1 MKESKLLMIF
11 GSIFLGLSIT
21 GMILCYCAGRKKARY
36 VAVDLSLEE
45 PTFDER
51 EPRYKFMPKEF
62 SHYICD
68 MCEGLGDDPDLD
80 VSILMR
86 ENPKFDPNV
95 MHINDNGTIDVYL
108 WQMNDRYLWTTFK
121 DRYWKFEN
129 VEFNPANWKHSTYVA
144 IHHIHYLKEKLGAED
159 DIIMAYNCGED
170 AVMSGKIPLSTLNV
184 YLPEVK
190 NNLYLIRGEK

>member
-1 MKESKLLMIF
+1 MIF

-21 GMILCYCAGRKKARY
+21 GMILCYCAGKKKARY

-80 VSILMR
+80 VSILMH
-86 ENPKFDPNV
+86 ENAKFDPNAIHV
-95 MHINDNGTIDVYL
+95 NENGTVDLFL

-144 IHHIHYLKEKLGAED
+144 VHHIHYLKEKLGAED
-159 DIIMAYNCGED
+159 DIIMAYNCGENR
-170 AVMSGKIPLSTLNV
+170 VMSGDIPASTLNV

-190 NNLYLIRGEK
+190 NNLYLLRGEK

>member
-1 MKESKLLMIF
+1 MSNKKLVCIILACIVIVFM
-11 GSIFLGLSIT
+11 
-21 GMILCYCAGRKKARY
+21 GMIGSYLLGRSNARY
-36 VAVDLSLEE
+36 IAVDLSLEE

-68 MCEGLGDDPDLD
+68 LCEGLGDDPDVD
-80 VSILMR
+80 VAILMH
-86 ENPKFDPNV
+86 ENPKFDPNAIHV
-95 MHINDNGTIDVYL
+95 NDNGTIDLFL

-129 VEFNPANWKHSTYVA
+129 VEFNPANWKHSTYIAV
-144 IHHIHYLKEKLGAED
+144 HHIHYLKQKLKAED
-159 DIIMAYNCGED
+159 DVIMAYNCGEN
-170 AVMSGKIPLSTLNV
+170 AVMSGNIPLSTLNN

-190 NNLYLIRGEK
+190 NNLYLLRGEK

>member
-1 MKESKLLMIF
+1 MKRSKIILISLIVLLSIALMI
-11 GSIFLGLSIT
+11 SCYLLGRS
-21 GMILCYCAGRKKARY
+21 KAKY

-51 EPRYKFMPKEF
+51 EPRYRFMPKEF

-80 VSILMR
+80 VSILMH
-86 ENPKFDPNV
+86 ENPKFDPNAIHV
-95 MHINDNGTIDVYL
+95 NDNGTVDLFL

-144 IHHIHYLKEKLGAED
+144 VHHIHYLKEKLGAED
-159 DIIMAYNCGED
+159 DIIMAYNCGENR
-170 AVMSGKIPLSTLNV
+170 VMSGDIPQSTLNV

-190 NNLYLIRGEK
+190 NNLYLLRGEK

>member
-1 MKESKLLMIF
+1 MLWKKNSK
-11 GSIFLGLSIT
+11 IT
-21 GMILCYCAGRKKARY
+21 NAKVIAI
-36 VAVDLSLEE
+36 DLSLEE

-80 VSILMR
+80 VSIFMQ
-86 ENPKFDPNV
+86 ENPKFDPSA

-129 VEFNPANWKHSTYVA
+129 VEFNPANWKHSTYIAV
-144 IHHIHYLKEKLGAED
+144 HHIHYLKEKLGAED
-159 DIIMAYNCGED
+159 DVIMAYNCGEE
-170 AVMSGKIPLSTLNV
+170 AVMSGNIPSSTLNV

-190 NNLYLIRGEK
+190 NNLYLLRGEK

>member
-1 MKESKLLMIF
+1 MKRSKIILISSIVVLLVALMISCYLL
-11 GSIFLGLSIT
+11 GSSRAKCI
-21 GMILCYCAGRKKARY
+21 
-36 VAVDLSLEE
+36 AVDLSLEE

-86 ENPKFDPNV
+86 ENPKFDPNA

-170 AVMSGKIPLSTLNV
+170 TVMSGKIPLSTLNV

-190 NNLYLIRGEK
+190 NNLYLLRGEK

>member
-1 MKESKLLMIF
+1 MNMKIKITLVCLFVAMI
-11 GSIFLGLSIT
+11 IT
-21 GMILCYCAGRKKARY
+21 SMLLCYFVGRNHAKCI
-36 VAVDLSLEE
+36 AVDLSLEE

-68 MCEGLGDDPDLD
+68 LCDGLGDDSNLD
-80 VSILMR
+80 VAILMH
-86 ENPKFDPNV
+86 ENPKFDPNAIHV
-95 MHINDNGTIDVYL
+95 NENGTVDLFL

-144 IHHIHYLKEKLGAED
+144 VHHIHYLKEKLGAED
-159 DIIMAYNCGED
+159 DIIMAYNCGETR
-170 AVMSGKIPLSTLNV
+170 VMSGDIPQSTLNV

-190 NNLYLIRGEK
+190 NNLYLLRGEK

>member
-21 GMILCYCAGRKKARY
+21 GMILCYCAGKKKARY

-68 MCEGLGDDPDLD
+68 ICEGLGDDPDLD

-86 ENPKFDPNV
+86 ENPKFDPNA

-170 AVMSGKIPLSTLNV
+170 TVMSGKIPLSTLNI

-190 NNLYLIRGEK
+190 NNLYLLRGEK

>member
-1 MKESKLLMIF
+1 MSNKKLVYIILACVVMVF
-11 GSIFLGLSIT
+11 M
-21 GMILCYCAGRKKARY
+21 GMIGSYLIGRGNAKYIAI
-36 VAVDLSLEE
+36 DLSLEE

-86 ENPKFDPNV
+86 ENPKFDPNA

-129 VEFNPANWKHSTYVA
+129 VEFNPANWKHSTSVA
-144 IHHIHYLKEKLGAED
+144 VHHIHYLKEKLGAED

-170 AVMSGKIPLSTLNV
+170 TVMSGKIPSSTLNI

-190 NNLYLIRGEK
+190 NNLYLLRGEK

>member
-1 MKESKLLMIF
+1 MKESKWLMIF

-36 VAVDLSLEE
+36 VAIDLSLEE

-51 EPRYKFMPKEF
+51 EPKYKFMPKEF
-62 SHYICD
+62 SNYICD
-68 MCEGLGDDPDLD
+68 LCEGLGDDSDLD
-80 VSILMR
+80 VSILMY
-86 ENPKFDPNV
+86 ENAKFDPNAIHV
-95 MHINDNGTIDVYL
+95 NDNGTVDLFL

-144 IHHIHYLKEKLGAED
+144 VHHIHYLKEKLGAED
-159 DIIMAYNCGED
+159 DIIMAYNCGENR
-170 AVMSGKIPLSTLNV
+170 VMSGDIPFSTLNV

-190 NNLYLIRGEK
+190 NNLYLLRGEK

>member
-1 MKESKLLMIF
+1 MKRSKIILTILIGILSVALMI
-11 GSIFLGLSIT
+11 SCYLLGCSRAKTI
-21 GMILCYCAGRKKARY
+21 
-36 VAVDLSLEE
+36 AVDLSLEE

-86 ENPKFDPNV
+86 ENPKFDPNA

-190 NNLYLIRGEK
+190 NNLYLLRGEK

>member
-1 MKESKLLMIF
+1 MSNKKLVCTILAYVVIVF
-11 GSIFLGLSIT
+11 A
-21 GMILCYCAGRKKARY
+21 GMIGSYIIGRGNAKY
-36 VAVDLSLEE
+36 IAVDLSLEE

-62 SHYICD
+62 SNYICD
-68 MCEGLGDDPDLD
+68 LCDGLGDDSDLD

-86 ENPKFDPNV
+86 ENPKFDPNAIHV
-95 MHINDNGTIDVYL
+95 NDNGTVDLFL

-144 IHHIHYLKEKLGAED
+144 VHHIHYLKEKLGAED
-159 DIIMAYNCGED
+159 DIIMAYNCGENR
-170 AVMSGKIPLSTLNV
+170 VMRGDIPQSTLNV

-190 NNLYLIRGEK
+190 NNLYLLRGER

>member
-1 MKESKLLMIF
+1 MIF

-86 ENPKFDPNV
+86 ENPKFDPNA

-190 NNLYLIRGEK
+190 NNLYLLRGEK